1 LAKCQEKCYGLDLKP
16 LFVKYFQMK
25 IERLEK
31 AEELN
36 ILIKQGKTDLTNYK
50 IAEQILAT
58 C

>member
-16 LFVKYFQMK
+16 LFVKYFRMK

-31 AEELN
+31 AEEFRALT
-36 ILIKQGKTDLTNYK
+36 KQGQIDLANYK